1 MKRTEPQLAGNA
13 HRKWAFSAA
22 KLALG
27 VGLVWWLIQSGRF
40 DPGVYGALL
49 QERTACFLLGVFLS
63 QWIMLLVPFVR
74 WWLLARATGLP
85 ISLGEAVRLGLKG
98 AFANLFV
105 PGGLGIDGVRLLH
118 LRRYHRRQFLDGA
131 ASVVLDRALGVL
143 ALLILGGVCSLILL
157 ARNHSP
163 WMLRLVLVNG
173 LLLVVLLAAL
183 GIVCGFVR
191 PQMLDR
197 LRHIRLLDHLLHAFH
212 AYRGHRRTLAWGL
225 LLSLIG
231 HVGVCCAAAFAL
243 LSLGYP
249 AFLSAVFTATPI
261 VTVARSIPL
270 TPLGLGVSD
279 SVAAFLYP
287 VVGLQGG
294 AEVQML
300 LRASVT
306 LIFLTCGVAYLRV
319 RPEVVSRVP
328 RPVDLAEDALV
339 GGRA

>member
-1 MKRTEPQLAGNA
+1 VKRTETQLATNA
-13 HRKWAFSAA
+13 KRNPVVATA

-27 VGLVWWLIQSGRF
+27 VALVWWLIRTGRF
-40 DPGVYGALL
+40 DPAVYNALL
-49 QERTACFLLGVFLS
+49 TERTACFLLGVFLS

-85 ISLGEAVRLGLKG
+85 ISLGEAVRLGLQG

-105 PGGLGIDGVRLLH
+105 PGGLGIDGVRLLY
-118 LRRYHRRQFLDGA
+118 LRRHHRRQFLDGA
-131 ASVVLDRALGVL
+131 ASVVLDRALGFL
-143 ALLILGGVCSLILL
+143 ALLILGGACSLIVLT
-157 ARNHSP
+157 RNHSP

-173 LLLVVLLAAL
+173 LFLVALLVAL
-183 GIVCGFVR
+183 GVVCGFVR
-191 PQMLDR
+191 PQILGR
-197 LRHIRLLDHLLHAFH
+197 LRHVRLLDHLLHAFG
-212 AYRGHRRTLAWGL
+212 AYRGHRRTLVWGL
-225 LLSLIG
+225 LLSLVG

-279 SVAAFLYP
+279 GVAAFLYP

-300 LRASVT
+300 LRGSLT
-306 LIFLTCGVAYLRV
+306 LIFLTCGLACLGTRA
-319 RPEVVSRVP
+319 EAISAEP
-328 RPVDLAEDALV
+328 RSADLPEDALV
-339 GGRA
+339 GGPA